1 MEMLAG
7 EKRGEEL
14 GRDIRLREFII
25 VVGGGDLDPGWVNP
39 DFFAHNGIVEPS
51 IRLLRPVMIQEGF
64 ASLRY
69 SNDVL
74 IISDEN
80 TTGFYQ
86 EGFALT
92 EDEIVS
98 PGMVE
103 RFLEAVRSFQ
113 SYQYINVVIRGILR
127 FRPPYSPRQRQ
138 HALDTS
144 VGATFRDSV
153 PRVSIRASYDLS
165 DRLVDLHV
173 SDMRRRDDH
182 QVFGM
187 SFRAHIRR
195 EMPDEAVPSDFFS
208 SVLEGW
214 RSDVAD
220 FRELSALF
228 FLHHS
233 HLEG

>member
-1 MEMLAG
+1 MPAG
-7 EKRGEEL
+7 EEHDAEL
-14 GRDIRLREFII
+14 SREIRLREFII
-25 VVGGGDLDPGWVNP
+25 VVGGGDHDPGWVNP
-39 DFFAHNGIVEPS
+39 DFFSHNGIVEPPA
-51 IRLLRPVMIQEGF
+51 RLLRPVMMQPGF

-74 IISDEN
+74 VISDGS

-103 RFLEAVRSFQ
+103 RYLAAVGSFQ
-113 SYQYINVVIRGILR
+113 SYEYINIVIRGALR
-127 FRPPYSPRQRQ
+127 FRHPYSSPLRQR
-138 HALDTS
+138 ALDTS
-144 VGATFRDSV
+144 VGAIFRDSV
-153 PRVSIRASYDLS
+153 PRVSVRSSYDLG
-165 DRLVDLHV
+165 DRVVDLHV
-173 SDMRRRDDH
+173 SDMRRRDDL

-187 SFRAHIRR
+187 SLRAHIRR
-195 EMPDEAVPSDFFS
+195 EVPEEADPGDFFS

-214 RSDVAD
+214 RGDVVD

-233 HLEG
+233 QLEG